1 MERYKGGRI
10 MKKAKVII
18 MLILA
23 LALVSGCVHT
33 QQGTGTEPAVSVL
46 DRISQRGVLVVGTA
60 GSMPPFN
67 MTTREGD
74 VIGLEPDMAKLM
86 AAEMGVKLRFE
97 VMPFSELL
105 PALEAGKV
113 DLILSQMTITGKRN
127 MKVAFV
133 GPYFISGK
141 SFVTKIKWIASVKKT
156 SQVNSPKTTVVALKG
171 STSEAFVK
179 KNLPKAK
186 FVQAMNYDDAVEMVL
201 KGKVDAMIADYPIC
215 VLTILRNPDQGLIS
229 VITPLSYEPIGIALP
244 GNDPLMVNWMENFL
258 GTLGET
264 GVLDLL
270 KERWVNDNSWLKKLP

>member
-1 MERYKGGRI
+1 
-10 MKKAKVII
+10 MKKTKIII
-18 MLILA
+18 MLIMA
-23 LALVSGCVHT
+23 LALFSGCVNT
-33 QQGTGTEPAVSVL
+33 QKGAGTETAVTVL
-46 DRISQRGVLVVGTA
+46 DRISQKGVLVVGTA

-67 MTTREGD
+67 MTTREGN
-74 VIGLEPDMAKLM
+74 VIGFEPDMAKLM
-86 AAEMGVKLRFE
+86 AQEMGVKLKFE

-113 DLILSQMTITGKRN
+113 NLILSQMTMTGKRN

-133 GPYFISGK
+133 GPYSISGK
-141 SFVTKIKWIASVKKT
+141 SFVTKIKWIASVKEA
-156 SQVNSPKTTVVALKG
+156 SQVNSPKTTVVVLKG

>member
-1 MERYKGGRI
+1 
-10 MKKAKVII
+10 MKKAKIII
-18 MLILA
+18 MLVMA

-33 QQGTGTEPAVSVL
+33 KQGTGSEKVVTVL
-46 DRISQRGVLVVGTA
+46 DSISQKGVLVVGTA

-74 VIGLEPDMAKLM
+74 VIGFEPDMAELM
-86 AAEMGVKLRFE
+86 AQEMGVKLKFA
-97 VMPFSELL
+97 VMPFFELL

-113 DLILSQMTITGKRN
+113 DLILSQMTMTGKRN

-133 GPYFISGK
+133 GPYSISGK
-141 SFVTKIKWIASVKKT
+141 SFVTKIKWIASVKEA

-186 FVQAMNYDDAVEMVL
+186 FVEASNYDDAVEMVL

-258 GTLGET
+258 GTLEKT

-270 KERWVNDNSWLKKLP
+270 KERWVKDNSWLKKLP

>member
-1 MERYKGGRI
+1 
-10 MKKAKVII
+10 MKKVKVII
-18 MLILA
+18 MWILA
-23 LALVSGCVHT
+23 SALVAGCVNT
-33 QQGTGTEPAVSVL
+33 QKGAGTETAVTVL
-46 DRISQRGVLVVGTA
+46 DRISQKGVLVVGTA

-74 VIGLEPDMAKLM
+74 VIGFEPDMAKLM
-86 AAEMGVKLRFE
+86 AEEMGVKLRFE

-113 DLILSQMTITGKRN
+113 DLILSQMTMTGKRN

-133 GPYFISGK
+133 GPYSISGK
-141 SFVTKIKWIASVKKT
+141 SFVTKIKWIASVKEA
-156 SQVNSPKTTVVALKG
+156 SQVNSPKTTVVVLKG
-171 STSEAFVK
+171 STSETFVK
-179 KNLPKAK
+179 KDLPKAK

-201 KGKVDAMIADYPIC
+201 KGKVDAMVADYPIC

-244 GNDPLMVNWMENFL
+244 GSDPLMVNWMENFL
-258 GTLGET
+258 GTLEET

>member
-1 MERYKGGRI
+1 
-10 MKKAKVII
+10 MKKTKIII
-18 MLILA
+18 MLIMA

-33 QQGTGTEPAVSVL
+33 QQGAGTEKAVSVL
-46 DRISQRGVLVVGTA
+46 DSISQKGVLVVGTA

-74 VIGLEPDMAKLM
+74 VIGFEPDMAKLM
-86 AAEMGVKLRFE
+86 AEEMGVKLRFA

-113 DLILSQMTITGKRN
+113 DLILSQMTMTGKRN
-127 MKVAFV
+127 MKAAFV
-133 GPYFISGK
+133 GPYSISGK
-141 SFVTKIKWIASVKKT
+141 SFVTKIKWIASVKEA
-156 SQVNSPKTTVVALKG
+156 SQVNGPKTTVVALSG

-179 KNLPKAK
+179 KNLPKARL
-186 FVQAMNYDDAVEMVL
+186 VVARDYNDAVEMVL

-258 GTLGET
+258 GTLEET

>member
-1 MERYKGGRI
+1 MW
-10 MKKAKVII
+10 
-18 MLILA
+18 ILA
-23 LALVSGCVHT
+23 SALVAGCVNT
-33 QQGTGTEPAVSVL
+33 QKGAGTETAVTVL
-46 DRISQRGVLVVGTA
+46 DRISQKGVLVVGTA

-74 VIGLEPDMAKLM
+74 VIGFEPDMAKLM
-86 AAEMGVKLRFE
+86 AEEMGVKLRFE

-113 DLILSQMTITGKRN
+113 DLILSQMTMTGKRN

-133 GPYFISGK
+133 GPYSISGK
-141 SFVTKIKWIASVKKT
+141 SFVTKIKWIASVKEA
-156 SQVNSPKTTVVALKG
+156 SQVNSPKTTVVVLKG
-171 STSEAFVK
+171 STSETFVK
-179 KNLPKAK
+179 KELPKAK

-201 KGKVDAMIADYPIC
+201 KGKVDAMVADYPIC

-244 GNDPLMVNWMENFL
+244 GSDPLMVNWMENFL
-258 GTLGET
+258 GTLEKT

-270 KERWVNDNSWLKKLP
+270 KERWVKDNSWLKKLP

>member
-1 MERYKGGRI
+1 

-46 DRISQRGVLVVGTA
+46 DSISQRGVLVVGTA

-86 AAEMGVKLRFE
+86 AEEMGVKLRLE

-141 SFVTKIKWIASVKKT
+141 SFVTKIKWIASVKEA
-156 SQVNSPKTTVVALKG
+156 SQVNGPKTTVVALKG

-179 KNLPKAK
+179 KNLPKARL
-186 FVQAMNYDDAVEMVL
+186 VVARDYDDAVEMVL

-215 VLTILRNPDQGLIS
+215 VLTVLRNPDQGLIS
-229 VITPLSYEPIGIALP
+229 VITPLNYEPIGIALP

-258 GTLGET
+258 GTLEET

>member
-1 MERYKGGRI
+1 
-10 MKKAKVII
+10 MKKVKVII
-18 MLILA
+18 MLIMA

-33 QQGTGTEPAVSVL
+33 KQGTGSEKAVTVL
-46 DRISQRGVLVVGTA
+46 DSISQKGVLVVGTA

-74 VIGLEPDMAKLM
+74 VIGFEPDMAKLM
-86 AAEMGVKLRFE
+86 AQEMGVKLKFE

-113 DLILSQMTITGKRN
+113 NLILSQMTMTGKRN

-133 GPYFISGK
+133 GPYSISGK
-141 SFVTKIKWIASVKKT
+141 SFVTKIKWIASVKEA
-156 SQVNSPKTTVVALKG
+156 SQVNSPKTTVVVLKG

>member
-1 MERYKGGRI
+1 
-10 MKKAKVII
+10 MKKVKVII
-18 MLILA
+18 MLIMA

-33 QQGTGTEPAVSVL
+33 KQGTGSEKAVTVL
-46 DRISQRGVLVVGTA
+46 DSISQKGVLVVGTA

-74 VIGLEPDMAKLM
+74 VIGFEPDMAKLM
-86 AAEMGVKLRFE
+86 AQEMGVKLKFE

-113 DLILSQMTITGKRN
+113 NLILSQMTMTGKRN

-133 GPYFISGK
+133 GPYSISGK
-141 SFVTKIKWIASVKKT
+141 SFVTKIKWIASVKEA
-156 SQVNSPKTTVVALKG
+156 SQVNSPKTTVVVLKG

-186 FVQAMNYDDAVEMVL
+186 FVQAMNYDDAVKMVL

>member
-1 MERYKGGRI
+1 

-33 QQGTGTEPAVSVL
+33 HQGTGTEPAVSEL

-74 VIGLEPDMAKLM
+74 VIGLEPDMSKLM
-86 AAEMGVKLRFE
+86 AEEMGVKLRLE

-133 GPYFISGK
+133 GPYFISG
-141 SFVTKIKWIASVKKT
+141 
-156 SQVNSPKTTVVALKG
+156 
-171 STSEAFVK
+171 
-179 KNLPKAK
+179 
-186 FVQAMNYDDAVEMVL
+186 
-201 KGKVDAMIADYPIC
+201 
-215 VLTILRNPDQGLIS
+215 QGL
-229 VITPLSYEPIGIALP
+229 
-244 GNDPLMVNWMENFL
+244 
-258 GTLGET
+258 
-264 GVLDLL
+264 
-270 KERWVNDNSWLKKLP
+270 

>member
-1 MERYKGGRI
+1 

-18 MLILA
+18 MLILG
-23 LALVSGCVHT
+23 LVLVSGCVHT
-33 QQGTGTEPAVSVL
+33 QQGTSTEPAVSVL

-67 MTTREGD
+67 MTTKEGD

-86 AAEMGVKLRFE
+86 AEEMGVKLRFA

-105 PALEAGKV
+105 PALEARKV

-141 SFVTKIKWIASVKKT
+141 SFVTKIKWIASVKET
-156 SQVNSPKTTVVALKG
+156 SQVNSSKTTMVALKG

-179 KNLPKAK
+179 KDLPKAK
-186 FVQAMNYDDAVEMVL
+186 LVVAGDYDDAVEMVL
-201 KGKVDAMIADYPIC
+201 KGKADAMVADYPIC
-215 VLTILRNPDQGLIS
+215 VLTVLRNPDQGLIS
-229 VITPLSYEPIGIALP
+229 VITPLNYEPIGIALP

-258 GTLGET
+258 TTLEES
-264 GVLDLL
+264 GVLALL
-270 KERWVNDNSWLKKLP
+270 KERWVRDNSWLKKLP

>member
-1 MERYKGGRI
+1 

-18 MLILA
+18 MLILT
-23 LALVSGCVHT
+23 LVLVSGCVHT
-33 QQGTGTEPAVSVL
+33 QQGTGTEPAVPVL

-86 AAEMGVKLRFE
+86 AEEMGVKLRLE

-141 SFVTKIKWIASVKKT
+141 SFVTKIKWIASVKEA
-156 SQVNSPKTTVVALKG
+156 SQVNSPKTTMVALKG

-179 KNLPKAK
+179 KALPKAK
-186 FVQAMNYDDAVEMVL
+186 LVVARGYDDAVDMVL
-201 KGKVDAMIADYPIC
+201 KGKVDAMVADYPIC
-215 VLTILRNPDQGLIS
+215 VLTVLRNPDQGLIS
-229 VITPLSYEPIGIALP
+229 VITPLNYEPIGIALP

-258 GTLGET
+258 ITLEES
-264 GVLDLL
+264 GVLNLL
-270 KERWVNDNSWLKKLP
+270 KERWVKDTSWLKTLP

>member
-1 MERYKGGRI
+1 
-10 MKKAKVII
+10 MKKVKVII
-18 MLILA
+18 MLIMA

-33 QQGTGTEPAVSVL
+33 KQGTGPEKAVTVL
-46 DRISQRGVLVVGTA
+46 DSISQKGVLVVGTA

-74 VIGLEPDMAKLM
+74 VIGFEPDMAKLM
-86 AAEMGVKLRFE
+86 AQEMGVKLKFE

-113 DLILSQMTITGKRN
+113 NLILSQMTMTGKRN

-133 GPYFISGK
+133 GPYSISGK
-141 SFVTKIKWIASVKKT
+141 SFVTKIKWIASVKEA
-156 SQVNSPKTTVVALKG
+156 SQVNSPKTTVVVLKG

>member
-1 MERYKGGRI
+1 
-10 MKKAKVII
+10 MKKTKIII
-18 MLILA
+18 MLIMA

-33 QQGTGTEPAVSVL
+33 PQGAGTEKAVSVL
-46 DRISQRGVLVVGTA
+46 DSISQKGVLVVGTA

-67 MTTREGD
+67 MTTKEGD
-74 VIGLEPDMAKLM
+74 VIGFEPDMAKLM
-86 AAEMGVKLRFE
+86 AEEMGVKLRFA

-133 GPYFISGK
+133 GPYSISGK
-141 SFVTKIKWIASVKKT
+141 SFVTKIKWIASVKEA
-156 SQVNSPKTTVVALKG
+156 SQVNGPKTTVVALKG

-179 KNLPKAK
+179 KNLPKARL
-186 FVQAMNYDDAVEMVL
+186 VVARDYDDAVEMVL

-258 GTLGET
+258 GTLEET

>member
-1 MERYKGGRI
+1 
-10 MKKAKVII
+10 MKKAKIII
-18 MLILA
+18 MLVMA

-33 QQGTGTEPAVSVL
+33 KQGTGSEKVVTVL
-46 DRISQRGVLVVGTA
+46 DSISQKGVLVVGTA

-74 VIGLEPDMAKLM
+74 VIGFEPDMAELM
-86 AAEMGVKLRFE
+86 AQEMGVKLKFV

-113 DLILSQMTITGKRN
+113 DLILSQMTMTGKRN

-133 GPYFISGK
+133 GPYSISGK
-141 SFVTKIKWIASVKKT
+141 SFVTKIKWIASVKEA

-229 VITPLSYEPIGIALP
+229 VIAPLSYEPIGIALP

-258 GTLGET
+258 GTLEKT

-270 KERWVNDNSWLKKLP
+270 KERWVKDNSWLKKLP

>member
-1 MERYKGGRI
+1 
-10 MKKAKVII
+10 MKKVKIII
-18 MLILA
+18 MLIMA

-33 QQGTGTEPAVSVL
+33 QQGAGTEKAVSVL
-46 DRISQRGVLVVGTA
+46 DSISQKGVLVVGTA

-74 VIGLEPDMAKLM
+74 VIGFEPDMAKLM
-86 AAEMGVKLRFE
+86 AEEMGVKLRFA

-113 DLILSQMTITGKRN
+113 DLILSQMTMTGKRN

-133 GPYFISGK
+133 GPYSISGK
-141 SFVTKIKWIASVKKT
+141 SFVTKIKWIASVKEA
-156 SQVNSPKTTVVALKG
+156 SQVNGPKTTVVALKG

-179 KNLPKAK
+179 KNLPKARL
-186 FVQAMNYDDAVEMVL
+186 VVARDYDDAVEMVL

-215 VLTILRNPDQGLIS
+215 VLTVLRNPDQGLIS
-229 VITPLSYEPIGIALP
+229 VITPLNYEPIGIALP

-258 GTLGET
+258 GTLEET

>member
-1 MERYKGGRI
+1 
-10 MKKAKVII
+10 MKKAKIII
-18 MLILA
+18 MLIMA
-23 LALVSGCVHT
+23 LALFSGCVNT
-33 QQGTGTEPAVSVL
+33 QKGAGTETAVTVL
-46 DRISQRGVLVVGTA
+46 DRISQKGVLVVGTA

-74 VIGLEPDMAKLM
+74 VIGFEPDMAELM
-86 AAEMGVKLRFE
+86 AQEMGVKLKFE

-113 DLILSQMTITGKRN
+113 NLILSQMTMTGKRN

-133 GPYFISGK
+133 GPYSISGK
-141 SFVTKIKWIASVKKT
+141 SFVTKIKWIASVKEA
-156 SQVNSPKTTVVALKG
+156 SQVNSPKTTVVVLKG

>member
-1 MERYKGGRI
+1 
-10 MKKAKVII
+10 MKKAKIII
-18 MLILA
+18 MLVMA

-33 QQGTGTEPAVSVL
+33 KQGTGSEKVVTVL
-46 DRISQRGVLVVGTA
+46 DSISQKGVLVVGTA
-60 GSMPPFN
+60 GGMPPFN

-74 VIGLEPDMAKLM
+74 VIGFEPDMAELM
-86 AAEMGVKLRFE
+86 AQEMGVKLKFV

-113 DLILSQMTITGKRN
+113 DLILSQMTMTGKRN

-133 GPYFISGK
+133 GPYSISGK
-141 SFVTKIKWIASVKKT
+141 SFVTKIKWIASVKEA

-229 VITPLSYEPIGIALP
+229 VIAPLSYEPIGIALP

-258 GTLGET
+258 GTLEKT

-270 KERWVNDNSWLKKLP
+270 KERWVKDNSWLKKLP

>member
-1 MERYKGGRI
+1 

-18 MLILA
+18 MLILT

-33 QQGTGTEPAVSVL
+33 QQGTSTEPAVSVL

-86 AAEMGVKLRFE
+86 AEEIGVKLRLE

-141 SFVTKIKWIASVKKT
+141 SFVTKIKWIASVKDAN
-156 SQVNSPKTTVVALKG
+156 QVNSPKTTMVALKG

-179 KNLPKAK
+179 RDVPKAK
-186 FVQAMNYDDAVEMVL
+186 LVTAKDYDEAVDMVL
-201 KGKVDAMIADYPIC
+201 KGKVDAMVADYPIC
-215 VLTILRNPDQGLIS
+215 MLTILRNPDQGLIS
-229 VITPLSYEPIGIALP
+229 VISPLSYEPIGIALP
-244 GNDPLMVNWMENFL
+244 GNDPLMVNWMENYL
-258 GTLGET
+258 TTLEES

-270 KERWVNDNSWLKKLP
+270 KERWVKDNSWLKKLP

>member
-1 MERYKGGRI
+1 
-10 MKKAKVII
+10 MKKAKTII
-18 MLILA
+18 MLTLA
-23 LALVSGCVHT
+23 LVLVSGCVHT
-33 QQGTGTEPAVSVL
+33 QQGTGTEPVVSVL
-46 DRISQRGVLVVGTA
+46 DSISQRGVLVVGTA

-86 AAEMGVKLRFE
+86 AEEMGVKLRFE

-133 GPYFISGK
+133 GPYSISGK
-141 SFVTKIKWIASVKKT
+141 SFVTKIKWIASVKEA

-171 STSEAFVK
+171 STSEAFIK

-186 FVQAMNYDDAVEMVL
+186 FVEASNYDDAVEMVL

-215 VLTILRNPDQGLIS
+215 VLTVLRNPDQGLIS

-258 GTLGET
+258 VTLEET

-270 KERWVNDNSWLKKLP
+270 KERWVKDNSWLKKLP

>member
-1 MERYKGGRI
+1 
-10 MKKAKVII
+10 MKKVKVII
-18 MLILA
+18 MLIMA
-23 LALVSGCVHT
+23 LALFSGCVNT
-33 QQGTGTEPAVSVL
+33 QKGAGTETAVTVL
-46 DRISQRGVLVVGTA
+46 DSISQKGVLVVGTA

-74 VIGLEPDMAKLM
+74 VIGFEPDMAELM
-86 AAEMGVKLRFE
+86 AQEMGVKLKFA

-113 DLILSQMTITGKRN
+113 DLILSQMTMTGKRN

-133 GPYFISGK
+133 GPYSISGK
-141 SFVTKIKWIASVKKT
+141 SFVTKIKWIASVKEA

-186 FVQAMNYDDAVEMVL
+186 FVEASNYDDAVEMVL

>member
-1 MERYKGGRI
+1 
-10 MKKAKVII
+10 MKKVKIII
-18 MLILA
+18 MLIMA

-33 QQGTGTEPAVSVL
+33 QQGAGTEKAVSVL
-46 DRISQRGVLVVGTA
+46 DSISQKGVLVVGTA

-74 VIGLEPDMAKLM
+74 VIGFEPDMAKLM
-86 AAEMGVKLRFE
+86 AEEMGVKLRFA

-113 DLILSQMTITGKRN
+113 DLILSQMTMTGKRN

-133 GPYFISGK
+133 GPYSISGK
-141 SFVTKIKWIASVKKT
+141 SFVTKIKWIASVKEA
-156 SQVNSPKTTVVALKG
+156 SQVNGPKTTVVALKG

-179 KNLPKAK
+179 KNLPKARL
-186 FVQAMNYDDAVEMVL
+186 VVARDYDDAVEMVL

-215 VLTILRNPDQGLIS
+215 VLTVLSNPDQGLIS
-229 VITPLSYEPIGIALP
+229 VITPLNYEPIGIALP

-258 GTLGET
+258 GTLEET

-270 KERWVNDNSWLKKLP
+270 KERWVKDNSWLKKLP